1 MDNIQKPAQI
11 PSRSRLPHHLDQ
23 QRSIN
28 IFSLLI
34 FKKESTLKAYIDKYA
49 RTTKISYS
57 LAEVMTIIIHS
68 IISKK
73 MYEKTNIPII
83 SCSKELGE
91 AIGVRTLHLLELKK
105 AVLSKVIQI
114 SNGKPAMIHL
124 PEEEIKPTVHE
135 FLKKASEFDK
145 YQHKD
150 HDSWCELNPSFLH
163 LLRKLPNFPNQG
175 FLPIH
180 EVKKFLD
187 KYIFSRGRITTDQE
201 NKMILYIK
209 NDPLGKIFG
218 VDKFHRMQ
226 TYRLIST
233 HIRIINNRDS
243 SSQTDAF
250 EKNDLYEIVVGS
262 SGVHETSLQR
272 RLSYPEL
279 NVTKI
284 NESPYSQPS
293 AGEIH
298 STNATDWAYTHGR
311 DALTCCEEIMDTSDE
326 EMYEGEYEVNSSQ
339 DDERPFQANG
349 RGFLY
354 SSPNNSDSEIHTLL
368 ELSKKE
374 PIPRPLEPLS
384 SPDSVYTSTNGH
396 DEVLGIP
403 IPEFDKCSLC
413 HLNNASKLPICQ
425 RCWTIRRRW
434 IKNKKSNKQKNFHES
449 FNTSTK
455 TYHSTALQRHNSKVL
470 CRNCNDRVPDGRFVH
485 KKSAHQGYC
494 YTCAKCMWKKNDY
507 CPHCNLRIERIIR
520 SFR

>member
-1 MDNIQKPAQI
+1 MDNIQQPAQI
-11 PSRSRLPHHLDQ
+11 PSRDRPPHHLDS

-34 FKKESTLKAYIDKYA
+34 FKKDSALKALIDKYA

-68 IISKK
+68 IISKE
-73 MYEKTNIPII
+73 MYDKTNIPII

-91 AIGVRTLHLLELKK
+91 ALGVRALHLLELKR

-114 SNGKPAMIHL
+114 SNGKPAIIHL

-135 FLKKASEFDK
+135 FLKRASEFDK

-150 HDSWCELNPSFLH
+150 HDNWCELNSPLLH

-175 FLPIH
+175 FLPVH
-180 EVKKFLD
+180 EVKKFID
-187 KYIFSRGRITTDQE
+187 DYISSRGTIATDQE
-201 NKMILYIK
+201 NKMILHIK

-233 HIRIINNRDS
+233 HVRIINNKDS

-250 EKNDLYEIVVGS
+250 EKNDLHETVKD
-262 SGVHETSLQR
+262 SGYHETSLHR
-272 RLSYPEL
+272 RLNYPEL
-279 NVTKI
+279 NQTRI
-284 NESPYSQPS
+284 SDSPHSRPS
-293 AGEIH
+293 ARETHVTI
-298 STNATDWAYTHGR
+298 ATDQAYTQGK
-311 DALTCCEEIMDTSDE
+311 DSLTCCEEIMDTSDE
-326 EMYEGEYEVNSSQ
+326 EMYEGEYEINSSQ
-339 DDERPFQANG
+339 DDERPCQANG
-349 RGFLY
+349 RGLLY
-354 SSPNNSDSEIHTLL
+354 SSTNNSDSEIHTLL

-374 PIPRPLEPLS
+374 LAPRPIEPLS
-384 SPDSVYTSTNGH
+384 TPDCVYTSTSGY

-403 IPEFDKCSLC
+403 VPEFDKCSLC
-413 HLNNASKLPICQ
+413 HLNNESKLPICQ
-425 RCWTIRRRW
+425 KCWTIRRRW
-434 IKNKKSNKQKNFHES
+434 IKNKKSNKQKNLHES

-455 TYHSTALQRHNSKVL
+455 TYHSTALQRNNSKVL
-470 CRNCNDRVPDGRFVH
+470 CRNCNDQEPDGRFIH

-507 CPHCNLRIERIIR
+507 CPHCNLKIERIIR